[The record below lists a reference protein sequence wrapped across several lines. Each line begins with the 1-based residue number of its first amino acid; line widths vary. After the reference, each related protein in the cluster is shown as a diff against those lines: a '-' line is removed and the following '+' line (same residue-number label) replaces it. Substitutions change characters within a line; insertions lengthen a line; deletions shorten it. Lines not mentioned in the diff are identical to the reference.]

1 MLLWLPKQW
10 KSNLSLIASL
20 LDYFFVLPLCVG
32 IFSYYNIFLKTHEH
46 QQNVVSSLRNCTD
59 NTAVSNTVKE
69 IKLTLMLLLVAPLCC
84 WICGHLSS
92 GFVFPLRPAQE
103 LQHCLSLFYF
113 IWVLQSILLFML
125 SQMASSK
132 GNFANCSVAAV
143 KGQELCQR
151 KLLRLLVTISSNER
165 NKKQTFKSNEFVLIK
180 HPLLK
185 TVRKSYSI
193 LFFLI

>member
-1 MLLWLPKQW
+1 M
-10 KSNLSLIASL
+10 SA
-20 LDYFFVLPLCVG
+20 
-32 IFSYYNIFLKTHEH
+32 FSVISNIFLKTHEH

-113 IWVLQSILLFML
+113 IWVLQSILLFTL
-125 SQMASSK
+125 SQMASSE

-165 NKKQTFKSNEFVLIK
+165 NKKQTFKFNEFVLVK
-180 HPLLK
+180 HPLIK
-185 TVRKSYSI
+185 TGRKSYSF
-193 LFFLI
+193 FFLI